1 MGRATESK
9 QEQLLYLKNRLH
21 LISEMANSLDEEA
34 TSKDLENLNQ
44 QIESLKIKLNRFK
57 EDWEKA
63 DVSHP
68 GVPTNR

>member
-21 LISEMANSLDEEA
+21 LISEMANALDHEA
-34 TSKDLENLNQ
+34 TSADLENLKQ

-57 EDWEKA
+57 EDWEKGT
-63 DVSHP
+63 VTPKS
-68 GVPTNR
+68 